1 MLTRAK
7 REIRLAWAAGFV
19 DGEGCITTNLTDG
32 GARGKS
38 SHLILDVAQVIRTP
52 LDELVDLF
60 GGRVRVGKTKKGI
73 CHFWRLYGAKAATAL
88 EQIEPYL
95 IGKHRQAVLG
105 IEFQTLVRKVGGPNV
120 SDEAW
125 ARRLA
130 IRTELKALH
139 SKSGR
144 RPHAERL
151 SEKAPSFEKGD
162 AIVQSHGNDNHE
174 SEQEIAHRLSLN

>member
-60 GGRVRVGKTKKGI
+60 GGRVRVGKTKTGI
-73 CHFWRLYGAKAATAL
+73 AHMWRLYGAKASAAL
-88 EQIEPYL
+88 EQLEPYL
-95 IGKHRQAVLG
+95 IQKHRQAVLG
-105 IEFQTLVRKVGGPNV
+105 IEFQTHVRKVGGPKV
-120 SDEAW
+120 SDESW
-125 ARRLA
+125 ARRDA
-130 IRTELKALH
+130 IRAELATHH

-151 SEKAPSFEKGD
+151 SEKAPSTKKGD
-162 AIVQSHGNDNHE
+162 AIVQSHGNQNHE
-174 SEQEIAHRLSLN
+174 SEQEIVHRLAR